1 VYIYC
6 WIILLSNYNI
16 KYICTIYKRLDTCL
30 MSISRFSLRDKE
42 TLRLLQLYFCIVD
55 VVEWSKALDIRLSD
69 WCCSVSMVWVQ
80 IPFGL
85 TLNDK
90 IFVPP
95 RDFISVYLIKMSNQ
109 YGDFTISKKVLT
121 VKERDK
127 RTRCCSYENTYIK
140 ELKSHI

>member
-1 VYIYC
+1 MYH
-6 WIILLSNYNI
+6 LQ
-16 KYICTIYKRLDTCL
+16 TFGH
-30 MSISRFSLRDKE
+30 MSISRFSLRDKV

-80 IPFGL
+80 IPFGM

-90 IFVPP
+90 MFVPP

-109 YGDFTISKKVLT
+109 YGDFTI
-121 VKERDK
+121 
-127 RTRCCSYENTYIK
+127 
-140 ELKSHI
+140 